1 MDDNLSFEPYWT
13 IEKYYNHLVS
23 NGFYETETGERSELV
38 KYEYSFLPD
47 GKKVLVVLYKTANED
62 KANIQRLYPYH
73 IAIIKTN
80 QGNLERNKLDFLN
93 RETAI
98 KSYYERLTIMKGNE
112 KNNQREEDDEELPF

>member
-1 MDDNLSFEPYWT
+1 M
-13 IEKYYNHLVS
+13 
-23 NGFYETETGERSELV
+23 
-38 KYEYSFLPD
+38 
-47 GKKVLVVLYKTANED
+47 VVLYKTANED

-112 KNNQREEDDEELPF
+112 KNYQGEEDDEELPF